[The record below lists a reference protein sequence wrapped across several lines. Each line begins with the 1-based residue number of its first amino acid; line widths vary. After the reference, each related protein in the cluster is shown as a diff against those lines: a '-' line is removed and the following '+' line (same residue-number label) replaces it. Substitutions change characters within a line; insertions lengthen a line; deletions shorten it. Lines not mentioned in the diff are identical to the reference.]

1 MNSQK
6 FLNISKP
13 ISAYLLIIGIAFL
26 PLLSIFINSKLPHT
40 SDGAMHVIRSLAY
53 YKEFVEGQF
62 PVRWTSQF
70 HYGYGTM
77 LFNFVYPL
85 PYIATLPLIFI
96 GVSPVL
102 LLKLGFAFTYVLAGI
117 GMYAF
122 ALRFFKDKQ
131 TAFIV
136 TLLYQFAPFRFVEM
150 MVRGNI
156 GSLYAYA
163 IAPFLFLG
171 IYLFIHNNKY
181 FSWLLICLSVALI
194 TLSHTIMGFA
204 FLAVGGI
211 FVLTLTKDF
220 KKIAL
225 TYFAFSTGLAMSA
238 FFILPGILEQK
249 YTNGYLFTKDIFYH
263 HFPSLTALFLP
274 NFTDSPSLRIAEI
287 SVQIGLFQVL
297 ALALSIYIFLKKSKS
312 LNSKISIGF
321 LILVTIL
328 TIIFMQPIAKPLWEN
343 ISFIRQFQFPWRFLG
358 IITFTTAILGGYVL
372 KNYLLLRKRILY
384 ITLCFLIIISTVYY
398 WRPLQ
403 GYDNYA
409 ESFYWNYP
417 ITTNYF
423 SEVNTIWMAEEPTS
437 FPEKQIEILS
447 GEANIVDSYRKSTTH
462 KYLIEAKS
470 ESTILDRTYFFP
482 GWKVYVNGNDV
493 PIQFQDPAYAGMITF
508 KIPRGVH
515 NIEVKFVQSK
525 LQVLGN
531 YISLFTIIL
540 NLVILLIFL
549 LKINLVNI
557 IKQIFK
563 FSKKIISQ
571 K

>member
-1 MNSQK
+1 
-6 FLNISKP
+6 
-13 ISAYLLIIGIAFL
+13 
-26 PLLSIFINSKLPHT
+26 
-40 SDGAMHVIRSLAY
+40 
-53 YKEFVEGQF
+53 
-62 PVRWTSQF
+62 
-70 HYGYGTM
+70 
-77 LFNFVYPL
+77 
-85 PYIATLPLIFI
+85 
-96 GVSPVL
+96 
-102 LLKLGFAFTYVLAGI
+102 
-117 GMYAF
+117 
-122 ALRFFKDKQ
+122 
-131 TAFIV
+131 
-136 TLLYQFAPFRFVEM
+136 
-150 MVRGNI
+150 
-156 GSLYAYA
+156 
-163 IAPFLFLG
+163 
-171 IYLFIHNNKY
+171 
-181 FSWLLICLSVALI
+181 
-194 TLSHTIMGFA
+194 
-204 FLAVGGI
+204 
-211 FVLTLTKDF
+211 
-220 KKIAL
+220 
-225 TYFAFSTGLAMSA
+225 
-238 FFILPGILEQK
+238 
-249 YTNGYLFTKDIFYH
+249 
-263 HFPSLTALFLP
+263 
-274 NFTDSPSLRIAEI
+274 
-287 SVQIGLFQVL
+287 
-297 ALALSIYIFLKKSKS
+297 
-312 LNSKISIGF
+312 
-321 LILVTIL
+321 
-328 TIIFMQPIAKPLWEN
+328 
-343 ISFIRQFQFPWRFLG
+343 
-358 IITFTTAILGGYVL
+358 
-372 KNYLLLRKRILY
+372 
-384 ITLCFLIIISTVYY
+384 VYY